1 MPPISIRQYILVMKT
16 TIDIADPILDEARK
30 VAARQGT
37 TLRSLVERGL
47 RHVLAEEAKAPRP
60 FKLRD
65 ASVKGGGWLRP
76 ELKDAAWDELR
87 ALIYQDRGA

>member
-1 MPPISIRQYILVMKT
+1 MKT

-30 VAARQGT
+30 LAGREGT

-47 RHVLAEEAKAPRP
+47 RHVLSERKRTKRQ

-65 ASVKGGGWLRP
+65 ASVRGGGWLRP
-76 ELKDAAWDELR
+76 ELKEVGWVSLR
-87 ALIYQDRGA
+87 GLIYEDHGG

>member
-1 MPPISIRQYILVMKT
+1 MKT

-30 VAARQGT
+30 VAARDGT

-47 RHVLAEEAKAPRP
+47 RHVLTEAKVKRP

-76 ELKDAAWDELR
+76 EFREAGWEKLR
-87 ALIYQDRGA
+87 ELIYEDRGG

>member
-1 MPPISIRQYILVMKT
+1 MLLMKT

-30 VAARQGT
+30 LAARQGT

-47 RHVLAEEAKAPRP
+47 RHVLDQETKEKRP

-76 ELKDAAWDELR
+76 ELQDASWDDLR
-87 ALIYQDRGA
+87 ALIYSGRGG

>member
-1 MPPISIRQYILVMKT
+1 MKT
-16 TIDIADPILDEARK
+16 TIDIADPILEEARK

-47 RHVLAEEAKAPRP
+47 RHVLAEETKVGRP

-76 ELKDAAWDELR
+76 ELREARWEELR
-87 ALIYQDRGA
+87 ALIYQGRGG

>member
-1 MPPISIRQYILVMKT
+1 VLPPILGKQYILLMKT
-16 TIDIADPILDEARK
+16 TIDIADPILEEARK
-30 VAARQGT
+30 LAAREGT

-47 RHVLAEEAKAPRP
+47 RHVLAETKVKPP

-76 ELKDAAWDELR
+76 ELKDA
-87 ALIYQDRGA
+87 G